1 MKRWGCLLVILMLL
15 PVTAVSE
22 TLGQGVEQL
31 LGTLELE
38 SLDHAAE
45 ECGLLQ
51 GDAKEILKG
60 LASGKMVLS
69 AQETLSL
76 VLSQAAG
83 IFRKSL
89 WRMTRLLVPLLVV
102 SCAEW
107 IRTEHE
113 FSAKAARYAG
123 MMMTMALLVSDL
135 REHVALAGETV
146 DRMAEW
152 MQMIFPLLVTLL
164 AAVGG
169 TASSAFYQPA
179 VIAAGGAMT
188 TLVHRVTMPLAV
200 SVAVLTMVGSLSE
213 ELRVSRLC
221 RLFRQAAN
229 WTLGFGFTVFIGV
242 MSVQG
247 VSAAALDGV
256 SIRTAK
262 YAIDNFVP
270 IVGGMFSD
278 TVDTLVGC
286 SLVVHNAVGVFGLLL
301 LLGALLVP
309 LLRTVCTL
317 FLYRAV
323 AAVVEP
329 VSNSPLCRTIGG
341 YADVFSLLF
350 IIQLSVGA
358 MFLMLIAQLI
368 TVGNLTVMLR

>member
-1 MKRWGCLLVILMLL
+1 MKRWVLLLWLMFILPSAALG
-15 PVTAVSE
+15 E
-22 TLGQGVEQL
+22 TLGEGIGQL
-31 LGTLELE
+31 IGTLELE
-38 SLDHAAE
+38 KLDRAAAE
-45 ECGLLQ
+45 CALFQ
-51 GDAKEILKG
+51 SDAGTILRK
-60 LASGKMVLS
+60 LASGELVLS
-69 AQETLSL
+69 AQDALTY
-76 VLSQAAG
+76 VLTQAAG
-83 IFRKSL
+83 VFRRSL
-89 WRMTRLLVPLLVV
+89 WRMTRLMVPMLVV

-107 IRTEHE
+107 IRSEHE
-113 FSAKAARYAG
+113 SSAKAARYTG
-123 MMMTMALLVSDL
+123 MILTMALLISDL

-152 MQMIFPLLVTLL
+152 MQAIFPVLVTLL

-188 TLVHRVTMPLAV
+188 TLVHQVTMPLAV

-213 ELRVSRLC
+213 ELHVSRLC

-262 YAIDNFVP
+262 YAIDNFIP

-317 FLYRAV
+317 FLYRAA
-323 AAVVEP
+323 AAVIEP
-329 VSNSPLCRTIGG
+329 VSNTPLCRAVGG

-358 MFLMLIAQLI
+358 MFLLLVAQLI
-368 TVGNLTVMLR
+368 TAGNLTVMLR